1 MLSFLIA
8 SAYDNPYFSVHFNK
22 ITFRKLHKRMNE
34 CYLHV
39 KHDDQSHGSFEQ
51 MVSLLQCFQLGSDNI
66 PALIYVLFL
75 L

>member
-51 MVSLLQCFQLGSDNI
+51 MVSLL
-66 PALIYVLFL
+66 
-75 L
+75 